1 MSRGKYQKKANRI
14 PLLSW
19 VLISAV
25 LLGTVTGGVVA
36 YLSAATAPVSNSFE
50 ADTDQDP
57 AILETM
63 ENNVKSNVAVSV
75 SADQGY
81 AVYVRAAIV
90 ATWRRGDTEPDGQE
104 ILLPQAPQ
112 PGTDYTLSLNLTDT
126 GWFEEGGFYYYRP
139 MVNPGASTAELIT
152 SCTPNVTKEG
162 YVLNVEI
169 MAQTIQALGTTDANG
184 TPAVTDAW
192 GVQVEN
198 GQLKPTS
205 PTP

>member
-1 MSRGKYQKKANRI
+1 MSHGKNEKNRVRI
-14 PLLSW
+14 PLVSW
-19 VLISAV
+19 VLLGIAMLGMIS
-25 LLGTVTGGVVA
+25 GGVAA
-36 YLSAATAPVSNSFE
+36 YLSYSTPVISNTFV
-50 ADTDQDP
+50 ADTDIYP
-57 AILETM
+57 TIGESMT
-63 ENNVKSNVAVSV
+63 NNVKSNVAVSV
-75 SADQGY
+75 SDQEDH

-90 ATWRRGDTEPDGQE
+90 ITWRRENEPEDQE
-104 ILLPQAPQ
+104 ILLAQAPVE
-112 PGTDYTLSLNLTDT
+112 GADYEIDLNLTHT

-192 GVQVEN
+192 GVEVDES
-198 GQLKPTS
+198 GRLKPA
-205 PTP
+205 PTT

>member
-1 MSRGKYQKKANRI
+1 MGHGNCQKKTKKI
-14 PLLSW
+14 PALSW
-19 VLISAV
+19 VLMGIALLAMIS
-25 LLGTVTGGVVA
+25 GGVAA
-36 YLSAATAPVSNSFE
+36 YLSYSTPAVSNSFE

-112 PGTDYTLSLNLTDT
+112 PDTDYTLSLNLTNT

>member
-19 VLISAV
+19 VLICAV

-50 ADTDQDP
+50 VDTDQDP

-63 ENNVKSNVAVSV
+63 ENNVKSNVAVSI

-90 ATWRRGDTEPDGQE
+90 ATWRRAGAKTETV
-104 ILLPQAPQ
+104 LPQNPVA
-112 PGTDYTLSLNLTDT
+112 GTDYEISLNLAD
-126 GWFEEGGFYYYRP
+126 WFVEDGFYYHKVA
-139 MVNPGASTAELIT
+139 VNPGDKTSVLIN
-152 SCTPNVTKEG
+152 SCQPKVTRDG

-169 MAQTIQALGTTDANG
+169 MAQTIQALGTTDDG
-184 TPAVTDAW
+184 VTPAVTDAW
-192 GVQVEN
+192 GVQVEK

>member
-1 MSRGKYQKKANRI
+1 MSHGNNEKNRVRI
-14 PLLSW
+14 PLVSW
-19 VLISAV
+19 VLLGIAMLGMIS
-25 LLGTVTGGVVA
+25 GGVAA
-36 YLSAATAPVSNSFE
+36 YLSYSTPVISNTFV
-50 ADTDQDP
+50 ADTDIYP
-57 AILETM
+57 TIGESMT
-63 ENNVKSNVAVSV
+63 NNVKSNVAVSV
-75 SADQGY
+75 SDQEDH

-90 ATWRRGDTEPDGQE
+90 VTWRRENEPEDQE
-104 ILLPQAPQ
+104 ILLAQAPQ

-152 SCTPNVTKEG
+152 ACTPNVTKEG
-162 YVLNVEI
+162 YVLNVEV
-169 MAQTIQALGTTDANG
+169 MAQTIQALGTTDAKG